1 MYSKDDMV
9 VVVCFLG
16 RRYTL
21 HVLTFI
27 GCLWIAFGVAI
38 DCGGVVSVVAFCCI
52 VVMLLFTFGVEVVVN
67 IGGLGGYFSGIYS
80 GDFFK
85 SRPKECIKRNT
96 DC

>member
-1 MYSKDDMV
+1 M
-9 VVVCFLG
+9 
-16 RRYTL
+16 
-21 HVLTFI
+21 
-27 GCLWIAFGVAI
+27 
-38 DCGGVVSVVAFCCI
+38 SVVAFCCI